1 MAETPGTDLDAKL
14 AIERTLIGSVRGL
27 TRRVARE
34 IRVALAGGSP
44 PPDVALL
51 AQPSLEDRLKRHF
64 RLCLA
69 VFGTNLTDQLRADL
83 RPGELERRFIEIETL
98 RILDARAESQSRRI
112 ARSMENIASRAF
124 RNANVQAAYGEKLDQ
139 GDVPQLT
146 ATLFLSGTAGQVR
159 AISTTETQMG
169 VETVKGIEA
178 AMLLGGS
185 THEIKSAKPTPKA
198 QKVWRSQGDSRVR
211 GADGP
216 SKFDHL
222 AADGQS
228 VDHDGAF
235 DVGGELLLWPGD
247 ISMGASVGNIINC
260 RCSAIYDSVGF
271 AQLRVDYVGRLF
283 EDVLVPFTPTESEII
298 VGVPLGT
305 STETIIPQASA
316 SSTLDMYQYADG
328 EFLPGRAALHDD
340 IMGGLKA
347 EAVPQKKPVFHMMGG
362 GSGAG
367 KSSVINSGLAD
378 IPKNRVFIDADGIKG
393 KLPEFNQL
401 IAANDPK
408 AAAFAHE
415 ESSLLAKRAMKEGAG
430 ESMNVVLDGTG
441 NNGWESISKK
451 LKLFREK
458 GYAINADYVTIPTDT
473 AVERAT
479 QRAARSGRVVPEE
492 NIRALHRSVS
502 ADFKEAVDRGVFDEV
517 TLWNNDVPQGDPPF
531 KIFSMKDGV
540 QTVHDED
547 LWKKFL
553 AKANE

>member
-1 MAETPGTDLDAKL
+1 
-14 AIERTLIGSVRGL
+14 
-27 TRRVARE
+27 
-34 IRVALAGGSP
+34 
-44 PPDVALL
+44 
-51 AQPSLEDRLKRHF
+51 
-64 RLCLA
+64 
-69 VFGTNLTDQLRADL
+69 
-83 RPGELERRFIEIETL
+83 
-98 RILDARAESQSRRI
+98 
-112 ARSMENIASRAF
+112 
-124 RNANVQAAYGEKLDQ
+124 
-139 GDVPQLT
+139 
-146 ATLFLSGTAGQVR
+146 
-159 AISTTETQMG
+159 
-169 VETVKGIEA
+169 
-178 AMLLGGS
+178 
-185 THEIKSAKPTPKA
+185 
-198 QKVWRSQGDSRVR
+198 
-211 GADGP
+211 
-216 SKFDHL
+216 
-222 AADGQS
+222 
-228 VDHDGAF
+228 
-235 DVGGELLLWPGD
+235 
-247 ISMGASVGNIINC
+247 
-260 RCSAIYDSVGF
+260 
-271 AQLRVDYVGRLF
+271 
-283 EDVLVPFTPTESEII
+283 
-298 VGVPLGT
+298 
-305 STETIIPQASA
+305 
-316 SSTLDMYQYADG
+316 
-328 EFLPGRAALHDD
+328 
-340 IMGGLKA
+340 
-347 EAVPQKKPVFHMMGG
+347 MMGG